1 MEENK
6 VYTAIGMM
14 SGTSLDGID
23 VALVKTDGM
32 DYCELVDFQCF
43 EYDKPTRN
51 IIKNVLGSRH
61 KNQQTSQAEVILT
74 DAHIKAVK
82 DFGHQADVIGF
93 HGQTIIH
100 DPSQRLTWQIGEC
113 QRLANETSINVV
125 GDMRQ
130 ADVIAGGQGAPLL
143 PLCHRAFASLVEKPI
158 IILNMGGVANLTWL
172 GTNRNDILAFDT
184 GPANALMD
192 DYIKYKTGQ
201 DFDFDGTLAAQG
213 TVDQDLINKWLLH
226 DYFKKP
232 PPKSLDRDEWDVS
245 KIYDYKIED
254 AVATLAQFTVQSIL
268 KSLEFLPDQPKAFYA
283 AGGGRKNKYIMNALQ
298 KPLPYP
304 VLTVEDIGWNGDG
317 LEAQGFAYLAVR
329 SLKGLSLTIPETTGI
344 KAPSTGGN
352 LYVSNEGFIRLT
364 KAR

>member
-32 DYCELVDFQCF
+32 DRCELVDFQCF
-43 EYDKPTRN
+43 AYDDKTRK
-51 IIKNVLGSRH
+51 IIKDILGTRH
-61 KNQQTSQAEVILT
+61 KNDHTIEAEKILT
-74 DAHIKAVK
+74 DAHIKAIK
-82 DFGHQADVIGF
+82 DFGHKADIIGF
-93 HGQTIIH
+93 HGQTIVH
-100 DPSQRLTWQIGEC
+100 DPSQRLTWQIGDC
-113 QRLANETSINVV
+113 QRLANETGINVV

-130 ADVIAGGQGAPLL
+130 ADILAGGQGAPLL
-143 PLCHRAFASLVEKPI
+143 PLCHRAFASLVDKPI

-172 GTNRNDILAFDT
+172 GQGHSDILAFDT

-192 DYIKYKTGQ
+192 DYIKYKIGQ
-201 DFDFDGTLAAQG
+201 DFDFDGTLAAAG
-213 TVDQDLINKWLLH
+213 KVDQALINQWLRH
-226 DYFKKP
+226 DYFNKP

-245 KIYDYKIED
+245 KVYNYQTED

-298 KPLPYP
+298 QSLNYP
-304 VLTVEDIGWNGDG
+304 VCTVEDIGWNGDG

-329 SLKGLSLTIPETTGI
+329 SLKGLALTIPETTGI
-344 KAPSTGGN
+344 KEPSTGGN
-352 LYVSNEGFIRLT
+352 LYISLSQSLSRL
-364 KAR
+364 A